1 MFVIGVTKYSIGGAP
16 LFYPIPF
23 SHKKV
28 YTADKPESLQ
38 ANKLASAQA
47 VNLLLGSDQA
57 N

>member
-28 YTADKPESLQ
+28 YTAYGKNQKEEDNGRE
-38 ANKLASAQA
+38 AS
-47 VNLLLGSDQA
+47 
-57 N
+57 